1 MVVLHE
7 KAKEKHKYLPIR
19 ERYVKCSI
27 YTRCVIIHKSK
38 AINSISINELGS
50 ISRMSFCFFLSM
62 LYFSF
67 VHGIPSTDN
76 SILSQT

>member
-1 MVVLHE
+1 MHTNIFMVVLHE

-50 ISRMSFCFFLSM
+50 NGMCRNMKSYERLRRK
-62 LYFSF
+62 
-67 VHGIPSTDN
+67 N
-76 SILSQT
+76 